1 MILTIALRDLRSL
14 FLSPLAW
21 IILAIILFISAWKF
35 LNLVDLFFSIQPRL
49 INIENSLGVTD
60 IVVANLFYES
70 AVKIIWMIPLLSM
83 KSLSEERR
91 SGSLQLLTSSP
102 VSMSEIII
110 GKYLALLIFILI
122 IIFSISLMPLS
133 LLIGT
138 QLDSGKILSGMLGL
152 TLLLFSAAAIGIYFS
167 SLTRTPLVA
176 AISTYG
182 FISMLWLIGV
192 SVSTDNASDNLFS
205 YLSLVNHSIGMYRG
219 IVNSADVAYYVLIII
234 TFITLSIHH
243 MDAQRLQ
250 K

>member
-1 MILTIALRDLRSL
+1 
-14 FLSPLAW
+14 
-21 IILAIILFISAWKF
+21 
-35 LNLVDLFFSIQPRL
+35 
-49 INIENSLGVTD
+49 
-60 IVVANLFYES
+60 
-70 AVKIIWMIPLLSM
+70 
-83 KSLSEERR
+83 
-91 SGSLQLLTSSP
+91 
-102 VSMSEIII
+102 
-110 GKYLALLIFILI
+110 
-122 IIFSISLMPLS
+122 
-133 LLIGT
+133 
-138 QLDSGKILSGMLGL
+138 MLGL